1 MDMRNSIAVD
11 FHCTLTSPFHTTQR
25 KYQNLLKCAPYI
37 LGTTLRGAILGY
49 LIENH
54 CDKAKIEQ
62 LKRIVTR
69 EKIAEFHRT
78 CEQHCPIKEFF
89 QKDTDIQF
97 SFGNFRKEIEYTQ
110 TTRIALRR
118 EFRTASEGAIVNVE
132 CIQGGT
138 GFDFEVI
145 LFENLMEY
153 KKEIREAV
161 EFAGRYKGIGCFK
174 SVGFGR
180 YTVNEVKEIDLSAFP
195 ETVDW
200 KNTKNPVKIY
210 FDTPLV
216 FRIDRLDEELI
227 AETIS
232 LHLLERCQE
241 VVQQPELRQL
251 ELKDLSF
258 HVRPEFV
265 HRYSLEVNQRENK
278 LVLDAGSMLK
288 FDVKNLD
295 DNALFQFEIGS
306 RFGVGEWRN
315 YGFGKFLQRWG
326 EYGGAD

>member
-1 MDMRNSIAVD
+1 MELRNSIAVD
-11 FHCTLTSPFHTTQR
+11 FHCMLTSPFHTTQR

-37 LGTTLRGAILGY
+37 LGTTFRGAILGY
-49 LIENH
+49 LIENN
-54 CDKAKIEQ
+54 CDKARIEQ

-78 CEQHCPIKEFF
+78 CEQHCLIKEFF
-89 QKDTDIQF
+89 QKDTDIHF
-97 SFGNFRKEIEYTQ
+97 SFGNFGKKIKYAQ

-145 LFENLMEY
+145 LFEHLMEY
-153 KKEIREAV
+153 KKEISEAV

-180 YTVNEVKEIDLSAFP
+180 YKVNEVKEKDLSDLP
-195 ETVDW
+195 EAIDW
-200 KNTKNPVKIY
+200 ENVENPVEICY
-210 FDTPLV
+210 DTPLV

-227 AETIS
+227 AETVS

-241 VVQQPELRQL
+241 VVQQPELEQIG
-251 ELKDLSF
+251 LKLLSF
-258 HVRPEFV
+258 RVRPEFV
-265 HRYSLEVNQRENK
+265 HRYSLEVNQRENR
-278 LVLDAGSMLK
+278 LVLDAGSMFK
-288 FDVKNLD
+288 FDVRNLN
-295 DNALFQFEIGS
+295 DNALLQLGIGS
-306 RFGVGEWRN
+306 RLGVGEWRN
-315 YGFGKFLQRWG
+315 CGFGKFLQRWG
-326 EYGGAD
+326 KYGGAD